1 MFNLSYPDRLHIW
14 ANFRKQLETSDTPF
28 EDTLSFWSK
37 APLKSFCADP
47 WDKATWPDPW
57 EMILENEYCEFVKI
71 LAICYT
77 LQLTDRFSQSTF
89 EIHIVQDQKE
99 SNIMYI
105 LFVDNQAIGYYND
118 NCINGNDLSKFDT
131 KMQHVMEF
139 NY

>member
-1 MFNLSYPDRLHIW
+1 MFNLSYPDRLLTW
-14 ANFRKQLETSDTPF
+14 ANFRTQLETSDTPF
-28 EDTLSFWSK
+28 EDTLNFWSK

-47 WDKATWPDPW
+47 WDKDTWPDPW

-77 LQLTDRFSQSTF
+77 LQLTDRFSQSAF

-118 NCINGNDLSKFDT
+118 SCINGNDLSKFDT